1 MRILQIKNNKYM
13 LKKLLLLMAVMM
25 ATSCATQKKIAY
37 LQDVQPN
44 VEFAYAEANDIKIQ
58 PDDIVS
64 ILVTS
69 KNSELAVMFN
79 KQVSGAMG
87 GSTSGGNSS
96 ELSGYTVDSKGC
108 IDFPVLG
115 EIHIAGMT
123 KEEIADYI
131 KTTLVS
137 KRLVND
143 PIVTVSFKNLQYHV
157 LGEVSSPGRYSIDKN
172 QTTIFEALSAAGDL
186 TIYGQRDRVFLTRN
200 TKNKKITYQ
209 VDLRSHDIYNSP
221 AFFVQQNDMIY
232 IEPNNVRTSQSTV
245 NGNTVKSATFWM
257 SLASFL
263 TTMVLLFAN

>member
-1 MRILQIKNNKYM
+1 MVKR
-13 LKKLLLLMAVMM
+13 LLLLMVVVM

-44 VEFAYAEANDIKIQ
+44 VEFEYAEANDIKIQ
-58 PDDIVS
+58 PADMVS

-69 KNSELAVMFN
+69 KNSELAAMFN

-87 GSTSGGNSS
+87 GSTGGSSS
-96 ELSGYTVDSKGC
+96 ELSGYIVNSKGY

-123 KEEIADYI
+123 KEAIAEYI

-143 PIVTVSFKNLQYHV
+143 PIVTVSFMNLQYHV
-157 LGEVSSPGRYSIDKN
+157 LGEVSSPGKYDIDKN
-172 QTTIFEALSAAGDL
+172 QTTIFEALSEAGDL

-200 TKNKKITYQ
+200 VGDKKVTYQ
-209 VDLRSHDIYNSP
+209 VDLRSHDIYKSP

-232 IEPNNVRTSQSTV
+232 VEPNNVRASQSTI